1 LVLTGIKL
9 VDVVSVTRKGQATIP
24 KRLREKYGIKG
35 RVLVIEGKEG
45 IILRPVPT
53 PEEDF
58 GSLKAVFGGKSSRE
72 LLEDARREEFLKG
85 EERMKR
91 VGAAGLRL

>member
-1 LVLTGIKL
+1 MWTKL
-9 VDVVSVTRKGQATIP
+9 GQVVSVTSKGQATIP
-24 KRLREKYGIKG
+24 KKLREKYGIKG

-53 PEEDF
+53 LEEDF
-58 GSLKAVFGGKSSRE
+58 GSLKAFFRGKSSRE
-72 LLEDARREEFLKG
+72 LLEEARREESLND

-91 VGAAGLRL
+91 VRAAGL